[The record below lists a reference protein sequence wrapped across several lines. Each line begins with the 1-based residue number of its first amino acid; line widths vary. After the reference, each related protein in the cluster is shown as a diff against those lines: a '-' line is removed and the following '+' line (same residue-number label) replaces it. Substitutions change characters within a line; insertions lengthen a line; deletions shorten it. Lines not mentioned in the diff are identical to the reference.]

1 MGRQE
6 EIKALVFAAGL
17 GTRLR
22 PLTDTMPKALVE
34 VGARPLLY
42 HVLTKLKDAGLSG
55 AVVNV
60 HHFAEQI
67 IDYLATHDFG
77 FPVQVSDE
85 RDLLRETGGGIL
97 HARKLLDDK
106 PFLVHNVDILSNLD
120 IPAFCAAARPDALAT
135 LLVSERRT
143 QRYLLFDPEM
153 RLKGWTNV
161 ATGEVRS
168 PYPESELSD
177 CRKLAFDGIHFL
189 SPAIFDAFAHFG
201 FEGRFP
207 IMEFYPRACADYPIY
222 GYVQPGLKMMDI
234 GKAETLSEAEGF
246 LASL

>member
-34 VGARPLLY
+34 VGGQPLLY
-42 HVLTKLKDAGLSG
+42 HVLSKLRDAGIAG

-67 IDYLATHDFG
+67 LDYLATHDFG

-97 HARKLLDDK
+97 HARKLLGDK

-120 IPAFCAAARPDALAT
+120 IPAFCAAARPGDLAT
-135 LLVSERRT
+135 VLVSERETR
-143 QRYLLFDPEM
+143 RYMLFDDRM
-153 RLKGWTNV
+153 RMMGWTNV

-168 PYPESELSD
+168 PYPDLD
-177 CRKLAFDGIHFL
+177 VNACRKLAFDGVHFL
-189 SPAIFDAFAHFG
+189 SPGIFDAFARYG

-207 IMEFYPRACADYPIY
+207 IMDFYIRACGDYPIRACL
-222 GYVQPGLKMMDI
+222 QPGLRMMDI
-234 GKAETLSEAEGF
+234 GKTDSLAAAEGF